1 MRKAAVIGVFDGVH
15 LGHQYLLQ
23 QLAAEARKRGL
34 EPVALTFDSHP
45 LELVNPEAAPPLI
58 CSLEERLKR
67 LREAGVT
74 PLTLHFTPEM
84 RRMSAREF
92 CEYLQSCGVDLLLMG
107 FNNRIGSDRR
117 CGVDLTDE
125 PIEILV
131 ASELPGLGVS
141 SSVVRKAVTAGDM
154 ELAAKLLGRPFAI
167 EGEVVKGRQI
177 GRTIGFPTANIRPD
191 SPLQLLPSLGV
202 YAGRAGS
209 HRAVINIGRRPTLN
223 NGSDISIE
231 AHVLD
236 FHGNLYGRHL
246 RLEFLRRLRREKEF
260 SGLDELKTQIQKD
273 IDNARGE

>member
-23 QLAAEARKRGL
+23 QLAAEARKRSL
-34 EPVALTFDSHP
+34 EPVVLTFDSHP
-45 LELVNPEAAPPLI
+45 LELVNPEAVPPLI
-58 CSLEERLKR
+58 CSLEERLNR
-67 LREAGVT
+67 LREAGMT
-74 PLTLHFTPEM
+74 PMTLHFTPEM

-92 CEYLQSCGVDLLLMG
+92 CEYLRTLGVDLLLMG

-117 CGVDLTDE
+117 YGVDLTDE

-131 ASELPGLGVS
+131 APELPGAGVS
-141 SSVVRKAVTAGDM
+141 SSAVRKAVTSGDM

-177 GRTIGFPTANIRPD
+177 GRTIGFPTANIRP
-191 SPLQLLPSLGV
+191 SSSRPLLPAIGV

-209 HRAVINIGRRPTLN
+209 HSAVINIGCRPTLN

-231 AHVLD
+231 AHLLD
-236 FHGNLYGRHL
+236 FHGDLYGRRL
-246 RLEFLRRLRREKEF
+246 RLEFLRRLRPEQKF
-260 SGLDELKTQIQKD
+260 NSLDELKAQIQKD